1 MGHASIT
8 SPLQAIRTRPLRSR
22 QPAGR
27 IAVIVV
33 LFLAMLWIEW
43 SLGHVHFFD
52 APSPPTASFS
62 GTGIIQLA
70 PDGQAL
76 CERRR
81 LDNRSG
87 IIISEGL
94 VRCDEIES
102 APSPPISD
110 VQRRMLAI
118 RDHFNPSARR

>member
-1 MGHASIT
+1 MGHASMT
-8 SPLQAIRTRPLRSR
+8 SALQGARAPRSR
-22 QPAGR
+22 QPATR
-27 IAVIVV
+27 LAIIVA
-33 LFLAMLWIEW
+33 LFLTILSLEW

-52 APSPPTASFS
+52 APSPPAPSFS

-87 IIISEGL
+87 IIVSEGL
-94 VRCDEIES
+94 VRCDEIGSTPS
-102 APSPPISD
+102 APIGD

-118 RDHFNPSARR
+118 REHFNPSAGR